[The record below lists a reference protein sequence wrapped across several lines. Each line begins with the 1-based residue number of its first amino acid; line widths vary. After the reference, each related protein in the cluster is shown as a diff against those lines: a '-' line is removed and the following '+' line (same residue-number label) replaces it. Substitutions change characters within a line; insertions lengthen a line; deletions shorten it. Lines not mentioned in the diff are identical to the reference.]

1 MNTRDTLICIVLIAL
16 TLYACASVAAVG
28 GELRAAAAVQ
38 EELSAELEERTADNT
53 VLREKLEAGLS
64 DAELERLARE
74 RLGLVKPGDKIFYFT
89 TDREG

>member
-1 MNTRDTLICIVLIAL
+1 MNTRDTLICIVLISL

-28 GELRAAAAVQ
+28 GELRAAAAAQQ
-38 EELSAELEERTADNT
+38 ELRAELAEQAADNAA
-53 VLREKLEAGLS
+53 LRETLAEGLS
-64 DAELERLARE
+64 DEELERLARE

>member
-1 MNTRDTLICIVLIAL
+1 MNTKDTLICIVLISL

-38 EELSAELEERTADNT
+38 
-53 VLREKLEAGLS
+53 REKLEAGLS
-64 DAELERLARE
+64 DEELERLARE

>member
-1 MNTRDTLICIVLIAL
+1 MNTKDTLICIVLIAL
-16 TLYACASVAAVG
+16 T
-28 GELRAAAAVQ
+28 
-38 EELSAELEERTADNT
+38 AELEEQTADNAA
-53 VLREKLEAGLS
+53 LREKLEAGLS

>member
-1 MNTRDTLICIVLIAL
+1 MNTRDTLICIVLISL
-16 TLYACASVAAVG
+16 TLYACASVVSVG
-28 GELRAAAAVQ
+28 GELSTAAAMQ
-38 EELSAELEERTADNT
+38 QELSAGLEEKTADNAA
-53 VLREKLEAGLS
+53 LREKLEAGLS

>member
-1 MNTRDTLICIVLIAL
+1 MNTKDTLICIVLISL

-28 GELRAAAAVQ
+28 GELRAAEAVQ
-38 EELSAELEERTADNT
+38 QELRAGLEEQSADNAA
-53 VLREKLEAGLS
+53 LREKLEAGLS

-74 RLGLVKPGDKIFYFT
+74 RLGLVKPGDKVFYFT

>member
-1 MNTRDTLICIVLIAL
+1 MNTKDTLICIVLTSL

-28 GELRAAAAVQ
+28 GELRAAEAVQ
-38 EELSAELEERTADNT
+38 QELRAGLEEQAADNAA
-53 VLREKLEAGLS
+53 LREKLEAGLS

>member
-1 MNTRDTLICIVLIAL
+1 MNTKDTLICIVLIAL
-16 TLYACASVAAVG
+16 TLYACANVAAVG

-38 EELSAELEERTADNT
+38 QELSAELEERTADNT
-53 VLREKLEAGLS
+53 ALREK
-64 DAELERLARE
+64 LERLARE

>member
-1 MNTRDTLICIVLIAL
+1 MNTRDTLICIVLISL

-38 EELSAELEERTADNT
+38 QELRGE
-53 VLREKLEAGLS
+53 LEAGLS
-64 DAELERLARE
+64 DEELERLARE

>member
-1 MNTRDTLICIVLIAL
+1 MNAKDTLICIVLIAL

-38 EELSAELEERTADNT
+38 QELS
-53 VLREKLEAGLS
+53 
-64 DAELERLARE
+64 AELERLARE

>member
-1 MNTRDTLICIVLIAL
+1 MNTRDTLICIVLISL

-38 EELSAELEERTADNT
+38 KELGAELEEKSADNAA
-53 VLREKLEAGLS
+53 LSEKLEAGLS
-64 DAELERLARE
+64 DEELERLARE

>member
-1 MNTRDTLICIVLIAL
+1 MNTKDTLICIVLIAL
-16 TLYACASVAAVG
+16 TLYDCASVAAVG

-38 EELSAELEERTADNT
+38 QELSAELEEQTADNT
-53 VLREKLEAGLS
+53 AMREKLEAGLS